1 MRKQIL
7 RLAEFLL
14 KILAKLTLKR
24 FKPRIIGVT
33 GNAGKTSTKQAIYTV
48 LKHGTDLRVR
58 VSGGSLNT
66 EIGFP
71 LSILGDYRESGGLLF
86 GIGVIAKGLLQLV
99 SPFARRN
106 YPEILILEYGTEKP
120 GDIEKLIN
128 ICRPDIGVV
137 TVIGSVPVHIEFY
150 ESVDAVVEEKS
161 CLIKDLGPAGKAV
174 LNIDDPRVF
183 GMREIANTEVITFGF
198 DSSAD
203 VRITEFKNK
212 SKDGKPF
219 GMMIKLG
226 VLKNNAT
233 VEIDGV
239 FGRSQAYAVAAAT
252 AVGLAERI
260 NLTKIVDTLALYEGV
275 KGRVKLIPGIKGSFI
290 LDDSY
295 NSSPLSAAAALEI
308 LDDLDAKRKVA
319 VIGDMLELGV
329 HTEGAHRDL
338 GRHAA
343 RVVDYLVTVGAR
355 AEFIAEGALERGFP
369 ENKIGRFDTSD
380 SAKTAVQELIKEG
393 DLVLVK
399 GSQGI
404 RMEKIVLEIMAE
416 PQRAKELLVRQYGK
430 WLKG

>member
-1 MRKQIL
+1 MREQIL

-71 LSILGDYRESGGLLF
+71 LSILGDYRESGGFLF

-150 ESVDAVVEEKS
+150 ELVDAVIEEKS
-161 CLIKDLGPAGKAV
+161 NLIKDLGPAGKAV
-174 LNIDDPRVF
+174 LNID
-183 GMREIANTEVITFGF
+183 VITFGF
-198 DSSAD
+198 DSSSD

-260 NLTKIVDTLALYEGV
+260 NLTKI
-275 KGRVKLIPGIKGSFI
+275 
-290 LDDSY
+290 
-295 NSSPLSAAAALEI
+295 
-308 LDDLDAKRKVA
+308 
-319 VIGDMLELGV
+319 
-329 HTEGAHRDL
+329 
-338 GRHAA
+338 
-343 RVVDYLVTVGAR
+343 
-355 AEFIAEGALERGFP
+355 
-369 ENKIGRFDTSD
+369 
-380 SAKTAVQELIKEG
+380 
-393 DLVLVK
+393 
-399 GSQGI
+399 
-404 RMEKIVLEIMAE
+404 
-416 PQRAKELLVRQYGK
+416 
-430 WLKG
+430 

>member
-1 MRKQIL
+1 
-7 RLAEFLL
+7 
-14 KILAKLTLKR
+14 
-24 FKPRIIGVT
+24 
-33 GNAGKTSTKQAIYTV
+33 
-48 LKHGTDLRVR
+48 
-58 VSGGSLNT
+58 
-66 EIGFP
+66 
-71 LSILGDYRESGGLLF
+71 
-86 GIGVIAKGLLQLV
+86 
-99 SPFARRN
+99 
-106 YPEILILEYGTEKP
+106 
-120 GDIEKLIN
+120 
-128 ICRPDIGVV
+128 
-137 TVIGSVPVHIEFY
+137 
-150 ESVDAVVEEKS
+150 
-161 CLIKDLGPAGKAV
+161 
-174 LNIDDPRVF
+174 
-183 GMREIANTEVITFGF
+183 
-198 DSSAD
+198 
-203 VRITEFKNK
+203 
-212 SKDGKPF
+212 
-219 GMMIKLG
+219 MMIKLG